1 MRRLKNFYFRSGW
14 YEVFNFTGEAATAR
28 SYLLLQVIIS
38 AVINGFTGGVF
49 YTGYLV
55 GHGIN
60 IVNISILALVPYA
73 ACLFSVLTPYILER
87 FPKRRWILSIARLA
101 YFTLQI
107 LGVSLLPLIVHSDTG
122 RVVGLVVIVFLANV
136 INFLFNGYSPWH
148 MPYITQDVRMN
159 YFTATQMVSNVTST
173 VVLIIT
179 SIITD
184 RLHADDQLNLI
195 SVLRYVAFGLCF
207 LDIYFLQKPKEP
219 VYLKSANQ
227 PKLLDIF
234 RLPLSN
240 KSFMVA
246 MLVMFFYH
254 FILNFSASVQ
264 NTWLLQTVNTGYL
277 YINIING
284 VYILFI
290 IFTSKVW
297 SRVMQRKGTFFS
309 LALSM
314 LLLAPT
320 YIAYAFVSN
329 NNFIWLMT
337 IVRLAQHGVGMLQS
351 YSASNVIYL
360 ALPEK
365 DQTCYISFN
374 TIVAHLAVLL
384 SMLSGTGVV
393 AALGDSRVNILGISM
408 DSVQLL
414 LLATGALLVGFTAL
428 IILLKKSLP
437 QEKLHP

>member
-1 MRRLKNFYFRSGW
+1 
-14 YEVFNFTGEAATAR
+14 
-28 SYLLLQVIIS
+28 
-38 AVINGFTGGVF
+38 
-49 YTGYLV
+49 
-55 GHGIN
+55 
-60 IVNISILALVPYA
+60 
-73 ACLFSVLTPYILER
+73 
-87 FPKRRWILSIARLA
+87 
-101 YFTLQI
+101 
-107 LGVSLLPLIVHSDTG
+107 
-122 RVVGLVVIVFLANV
+122 
-136 INFLFNGYSPWH
+136 
-148 MPYITQDVRMN
+148 
-159 YFTATQMVSNVTST
+159 
-173 VVLIIT
+173 
-179 SIITD
+179 
-184 RLHADDQLNLI
+184 
-195 SVLRYVAFGLCF
+195 
-207 LDIYFLQKPKEP
+207 
-219 VYLKSANQ
+219 
-227 PKLLDIF
+227 
-234 RLPLSN
+234 
-240 KSFMVA
+240 
-246 MLVMFFYH
+246 
-254 FILNFSASVQ
+254 
-264 NTWLLQTVNTGYL
+264 
-277 YINIING
+277 
-284 VYILFI
+284 
-290 IFTSKVW
+290 
-297 SRVMQRKGTFFS
+297 MQRKGTFFS

-320 YIAYAFVSN
+320 YIGFAFVTN

>member
-1 MRRLKNFYFRSGW
+1 MRRLKNLYFKSGW
-14 YEVFNFTGEAATAR
+14 YDVFNFTGEAATAR
-28 SYLLLQVIIS
+28 SYLLLQVVVS
-38 AVINGFTGGVF
+38 AVINGFTAGVF

-60 IVNISILALVPYA
+60 IVNISILSLIPYA
-73 ACLFSVLTPYILER
+73 ACMFSVFTPYILER

-101 YFTLQI
+101 YFSLQI
-107 LGVSLLPLIVHSDTG
+107 LGVSLLPLVIHSESG
-122 RVVGLVVIVFLANV
+122 RVIGLVIIVFLANV

-179 SIITD
+179 SMITD
-184 RLHADDQLNLI
+184 RLHADAQLNLI

-240 KSFMVA
+240 KSFMVS

-264 NTWLLQTVNTGYL
+264 NTWMLQTVNTGYL

-290 IFTSKVW
+290 MFTSKIW
-297 SRVMQRKGTFFS
+297 SRVMHRKGTFFS

-320 YIAYAFVSN
+320 YIAYAFVAN

-337 IVRLAQHGVGMLQS
+337 LVRLAQHGVGMLQS

-384 SMLSGTGVV
+384 SMISGTGVV
-393 AALGDSRVNILGISM
+393 AAIGDSTVHIFGITM

-414 LLATGALLVGFTAL
+414 LLATGLLLFGFAAL
-428 IILLKKSLP
+428 IALIRKHLP
-437 QEKLHP
+437 QETLRP

>member
-1 MRRLKNFYFRSGW
+1 MRRLKNLYFKSGW

-28 SYLLLQVIIS
+28 SYLLLQVVVS

-60 IVNISILALVPYA
+60 IVNISILALIPYA
-73 ACLFSVLTPYILER
+73 ACLFSILTPYILER
-87 FPKRRWILSIARLA
+87 FPKRRWVLSIARLA

-107 LGVSLLPLIVHSDTG
+107 LGVSLLPLVVHSESG
-122 RVVGLVVIVFLANV
+122 RVIGLVIIVFLANV

-148 MPYITQDVRMN
+148 MPYITPDVRMN
-159 YFTATQMVSNVTST
+159 YFTATNLVSNVTST

-184 RLHADDQLNLI
+184 RLAANDQLNLI
-195 SVLRYVAFGLCF
+195 SVLRYVSFGLAF

-219 VYLKSANQ
+219 VYLKSADQ

-246 MLVMFFYH
+246 MLIMFFYH

-264 NTWLLQTVNTGYL
+264 STWLLQTVNTGYL

-284 VYILFI
+284 LYILFI
-290 IFTSKVW
+290 LFTSRVW
-297 SRVMQRKGTFFS
+297 SKVMQRKGTFFS

-314 LLLAPT
+314 LMLAPT
-320 YIAYAFVSN
+320 YIAFAFVTHS
-329 NNFIWLMT
+329 NFIWLMT
-337 IVRLAQHGVGMLQS
+337 LVRLAQHGVGMLQS

-365 DQTCYISFN
+365 DQTSYISFN

-384 SMLSGTGVV
+384 SMLAGTGVV
-393 AALGDSRVNILGISM
+393 AALGDSTVRILGITM

-414 LLATGALLVGFTAL
+414 LMATGVLLFGFTAL
-428 IILLKKSLP
+428 ILLLRKHLP
-437 QEKLHP
+437 QEKLRG